1 RRDDPGRSLVVGAPQ
16 CRREA
21 DGQFD
26 GEQAFEHSTAE
37 RHNSPQGGIM
47 TRTASFD
54 PAHPE
59 LLLDL
64 EVPTGQPPTTGWP
77 VIVWIHGGGW
87 RLQDRTARPDFSRHF
102 CESGFAMVS
111 IDYRLAPEHP

>member
-1 RRDDPGRSLVVGAPQ
+1 
-16 CRREA
+16 
-21 DGQFD
+21 
-26 GEQAFEHSTAE
+26 
-37 RHNSPQGGIM
+37 M

-111 IDYRLAPEHP
+111 IDYRLAPEHPHPAQDRKSVV